1 MSPEVKGTVLI
12 PSLFAL
18 ASCTHAVEML
28 VVSEACCE
36 VFGIF
41 FIFLRP
47 GSLKPFLRHSELQ
60 ELFALMAKHSVRNE
74 RNSCPVFQREK

>member
-18 ASCTHAVEML
+18 ASCPHAVETL

-41 FIFLRP
+41 FIIFFFEAWQIKTL
-47 GSLKPFLRHSELQ
+47 LQALSELQ
-60 ELFALMAKHSVRNE
+60 ELFALMAKYSVRN
-74 RNSCPVFQREK
+74 

>member
-36 VFGIF
+36 VFGISF
-41 FIFLRP
+41 FFEAWQLKTLFEALRTA
-47 GSLKPFLRHSELQ
+47 GTFCSNGK
-60 ELFALMAKHSVRNE
+60 
-74 RNSCPVFQREK
+74 VFRKKQM

>member
-18 ASCTHAVEML
+18 ASCTHAVETL

-41 FIFLRP
+41 FFFFFEAWQIKTL
-47 GSLKPFLRHSELQ
+47 LQALSELQ
-60 ELFALMAKHSVRNE
+60 ELFALMAKYSVRN
-74 RNSCPVFQREK
+74 